1 MPLPLKIYPFWCLG
15 GDQPTQ
21 ADASLFGFI
30 VSILV
35 SRWVDKL
42 PMALNSV
49 LLADPLNS
57 VTVSRKPVRYLSAA
71 MNYVERIHC
80 RYFPDYEKW
89 D

>member
-1 MPLPLKIYPFWCLG
+1 
-15 GDQPTQ
+15 
-21 ADASLFGFI
+21 
-30 VSILV
+30 
-35 SRWVDKL
+35 
-42 PMALNSV
+42 MALNSV

-71 MNYVERIHC
+71 MDYVERIYY